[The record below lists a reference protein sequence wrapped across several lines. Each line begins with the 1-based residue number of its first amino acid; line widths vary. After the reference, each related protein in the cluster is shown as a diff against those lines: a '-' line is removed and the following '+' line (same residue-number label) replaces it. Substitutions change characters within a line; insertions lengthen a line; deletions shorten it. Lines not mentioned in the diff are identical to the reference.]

1 MHRASKFDMT
11 TLRCLN
17 LPLQEATVGVW
28 FVKGHCYNKCH
39 FVCCQIWRDIYMI
52 IIALLFSAILMW
64 QTRPRHYSPRWFRT
78 RMLLY
83 VGVTAYGVVPA
94 VHWISLNGGLQAQ
107 VVQVMTIHVR
117 NRKMSVSEEN
127 MFASRNSAQ
136 NSWINW
142 INNFCRI
149 QVYVVRFCVEARVV
163 CAPSS

>member
-1 MHRASKFDMT
+1 
-11 TLRCLN
+11 
-17 LPLQEATVGVW
+17 
-28 FVKGHCYNKCH
+28 
-39 FVCCQIWRDIYMI
+39 MI
-52 IIALLFSAILMW
+52 IIVLLFSAILMW

-136 NSWINW
+136 NSWIN
-142 INNFCRI
+142 
-149 QVYVVRFCVEARVV
+149 
-163 CAPSS
+163 